1 MVLTLPS
8 SLSMSYSTVDLVLE
22 NDMELTKMSMVY
34 EINNVT
40 NRMLVGKRV
49 NSTFSSFSP
58 SICIGH
64 LVGAN
69 IVNKPNAVKHEILH
83 FIFAEQRR
91 VTTSGKFESNMNSP
105 ALPRGSKKRFDTGKH
120 NIRKMLEKILPD
132 SCALF
137 TLAYK

>member
-8 SLSMSYSTVDLVLE
+8 SISVSYSTIDLVLE

-34 EINNVT
+34 EIDYNNNVT

-49 NSTFSSFSP
+49 NSTFSSFSS
-58 SICIGH
+58 SIRIGH

-69 IVNKPNAVKHEILH
+69 IVNKPNAVK
-83 FIFAEQRR
+83 QRR

-105 ALPRGSKKRFDTGKH
+105 ALPRGSIKHFDT
-120 NIRKMLEKILPD
+120 NI
-132 SCALF
+132 
-137 TLAYK
+137 T

>member
-8 SLSMSYSTVDLVLE
+8 SLSVSYSTIDLVLE

-34 EINNVT
+34 EIDYNNNVT

-49 NSTFSSFSP
+49 NSTFSSFSS
-58 SICIGH
+58 SIRIGH

-91 VTTSGKFESNMNSP
+91 VTTSGKFESNTNSP
-105 ALPRGSKKRFDTGKH
+105 ALPRGSIKRFDT
-120 NIRKMLEKILPD
+120 NI
-132 SCALF
+132 
-137 TLAYK
+137 T

>member
-8 SLSMSYSTVDLVLE
+8 SLSVSYSTIDLVLE

-34 EINNVT
+34 EIDYNNNVT

-49 NSTFSSFSP
+49 NSTFSSFSS
-58 SICIGH
+58 SIRIGH

-69 IVNKPNAVKHEILH
+69 TVNKPNAVKHEILH

-105 ALPRGSKKRFDTGKH
+105 ALPRSSIKRFDT
-120 NIRKMLEKILPD
+120 NI
-132 SCALF
+132 
-137 TLAYK
+137 T

>member
-58 SICIGH
+58 SIRIGH

-69 IVNKPNAVKHEILH
+69 TVNKPNAVKHEILH

-105 ALPRGSKKRFDTGKH
+105 ALPRGSKKRFDT
-120 NIRKMLEKILPD
+120 NI
-132 SCALF
+132 
-137 TLAYK
+137 T